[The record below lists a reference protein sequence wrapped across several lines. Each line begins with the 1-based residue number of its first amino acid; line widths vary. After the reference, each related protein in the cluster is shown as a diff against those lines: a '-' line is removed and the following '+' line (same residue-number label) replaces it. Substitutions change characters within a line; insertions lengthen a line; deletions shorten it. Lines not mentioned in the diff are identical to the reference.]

1 MFPHYVP
8 SCPKCVL
15 CLPIMSL
22 AFSFYVSMF
31 LYYSDY
37 LALFSLLLPDYV
49 RIMSPWFPSCQPLS
63 TNHVLT
69 ISSFFSYSFP
79 MVSLLFP
86 RCYPMTSCLVPPL
99 FGCCKV
105 NMLSNLQQVV
115 IIGSK
120 KVRLSF
126 FFPTLLRPSSANPMV
141 PGMISTTLIL
151 HYKSQWISINHNE
164 S

>member
-1 MFPHYVP
+1 
-8 SCPKCVL
+8 
-15 CLPIMSL
+15 MSL
-22 AFSFYVSMF
+22 YMC

-37 LALFSLLLPDYV
+37 LALFFLLLPDYV

-69 ISSFFSYSFP
+69 ISRFFSYSFP

-86 RCYPMTSCLVPPL
+86 RCYPMTSCLVPHCGPL

-126 FFPTLLRPSSANPMV
+126 FFQRSWGLALQIPWSQAWFLRLWSS
-141 PGMISTTLIL
+141 T
-151 HYKSQWISINHNE
+151 INHND
-164 S
+164 SQSIIMSHNTIISHN